1 LPFGSESLRKLMAA
15 LATSW
20 LLSGA
25 PARAQVTSEP
35 SGAVVFPDP
44 AKFARGLFTE
54 GEVGAVAFFGRAGHD
69 VSPGFAVGARL
80 GYDFTR
86 WLAVQAHVLGS
97 THQIAGDSV
106 LVGQLLQT
114 YQATLEGKLTYRF
127 SQTSIFAEGGIG
139 VERLSTNAL
148 YVLGVEPRYRVGLLF
163 GGGGG
168 IDYHSLSRHFSI
180 GVRGDFEVL
189 HELRSS
195 QELMA
200 STYLRYTF

>member
-1 LPFGSESLRKLMAA
+1 MAA
-15 LATSW
+15 LATSG
-20 LLSGA
+20 LLCGA
-25 PARAQVTSEP
+25 VARAQVTSEP
-35 SGAVVFPDP
+35 SGAV
-44 AKFARGLFTE
+44 
-54 GEVGAVAFFGRAGHD
+54 AFFGRAGGE

-86 WLAVQAHVLGS
+86 WLALQAHVLGS
-97 THQIAGDSV
+97 THQIAGSSV
-106 LVGQLLQT
+106 LAGQLQQT
-114 YQATLEGKLTYRF
+114 NQGTVEGKLTYRF
-127 SQTSIFAEGGIG
+127 GQTSIFAEGGPGI
-139 VERLSTNAL
+139 ERLSTNAL

-168 IDYHSLSRHFSI
+168 IDYHSLSRHFSV

-189 HELRSS
+189 HELASS